1 MINPSY
7 KNRHFLNLI
16 AILFIIFLN
25 IPIFSLPTPPSLDE
39 LIKES
44 DYIAK
49 VRISKIKEK
58 KVSKSDIS
66 VTCKGE
72 VLEAY
77 KTPSPMPAKL
87 DIAFMV
93 LPDVYGKW
101 LKATPTE
108 GEYILFFIN
117 KVVKDSKGNL
127 TNVIALYEP
136 HPFAIHDYT
145 KEYENKLRKALK

>member
-1 MINPSY
+1 MNPSL
-7 KNRHFLNLI
+7 KSNHRFKAI
-16 AILFIIFLN
+16 AILIIFLLN
-25 IPIFSLPTPPSLDE
+25 IPLFSLPTPPSLEE
-39 LIKES
+39 LIRES

-49 VRISKIKEK
+49 VKISKIKEK
-58 KVSKSDIS
+58 KVSKTDIS
-66 VTCKGE
+66 VTCTGE
-72 VLEAY
+72 ILEAY
-77 KTPSPMPAKL
+77 KTPAPMPAKL

-101 LKATPTE
+101 LKVTPNE

>member
-1 MINPSY
+1 MNPSY
-7 KNRHFLNLI
+7 PNRLFLTIIANLLI
-16 AILFIIFLN
+16 ILLN
-25 IPIFSLPTPPSLDE
+25 IPIFSVPTPPSLEE
-39 LIKES
+39 LIRES
-44 DYIAK
+44 DYVAK

-58 KVSKSDIS
+58 KISKSEFS
-66 VTCKGE
+66 VTCMGE

-77 KTPSPMPAKL
+77 KTPSPLPAKL

-93 LPDVYGKW
+93 LPDMYGKW
-101 LKATPTE
+101 LKATPSE

-145 KEYENKLRKALK
+145 KEYEAKVRKALK

>member
-1 MINPSY
+1 MNPSL
-7 KNRHFLNLI
+7 KSNHRFKAI
-16 AILFIIFLN
+16 AILIIFLLN
-25 IPIFSLPTPPSLDE
+25 IPLFPLPTPPSLEE
-39 LIKES
+39 LIRES

-49 VRISKIKEK
+49 VKISKIKEK
-58 KVSKSDIS
+58 KVSKTDIS
-66 VTCKGE
+66 VTCTGE
-72 VLEAY
+72 ILEAY
-77 KTPSPMPAKL
+77 KTPAPMPAKL

-101 LKATPTE
+101 LKVTPNE

>member
-1 MINPSY
+1 MNPSL
-7 KNRHFLNLI
+7 KSNHRLKAI
-16 AILFIIFLN
+16 AILIIFLLN
-25 IPIFSLPTPPSLDE
+25 IPLFSLPTPPSLEE
-39 LIKES
+39 LIRES

-49 VRISKIKEK
+49 VKISKIKEK
-58 KVSKSDIS
+58 KVSKTDIS
-66 VTCKGE
+66 VTCTGE
-72 VLEAY
+72 ILEAY
-77 KTPSPMPAKL
+77 KTPAPMPAKL

-101 LKATPTE
+101 LKVTPKE

>member
-1 MINPSY
+1 MNPSY
-7 KNRHFLNLI
+7 PNRLFLTLI
-16 AILFIIFLN
+16 ANLLIILLN
-25 IPIFSLPTPPSLDE
+25 IPIFSVPTPPSLDE
-39 LIKES
+39 LIRES
-44 DYIAK
+44 DYVAK

-58 KVSKSDIS
+58 KISKSEFS
-66 VTCKGE
+66 VTCMGE

-77 KTPSPMPAKL
+77 KTPSPLPAKL

-93 LPDVYGKW
+93 LPDMYGKW
-101 LKATPTE
+101 LKATPSE
-108 GEYILFFIN
+108 GDYILFFIN

-145 KEYENKLRKALK
+145 KEYEAKVRKALK

>member
-1 MINPSY
+1 MNPSY
-7 KNRHFLNLI
+7 RKRLFLIIANLLI
-16 AILFIIFLN
+16 ILLN
-25 IPIFSLPTPPSLDE
+25 IPIFSVPTPPSLEE
-39 LIKES
+39 LIRES

-58 KVSKSDIS
+58 KVSKSEFS
-66 VTCKGE
+66 VTCMGE

-77 KTPSPMPAKL
+77 KTPSPLPAKL

-93 LPDVYGKW
+93 LPDMYGKW
-101 LKATPTE
+101 LKATPSE

-127 TNVIALYEP
+127 SNVIALYEP
-136 HPFAIHDYT
+136 HPFAIHDYS
-145 KEYENKLRKALK
+145 KEYEAKVRKALK

>member
-1 MINPSY
+1 
-7 KNRHFLNLI
+7 
-16 AILFIIFLN
+16 
-25 IPIFSLPTPPSLDE
+25 
-39 LIKES
+39 
-44 DYIAK
+44 
-49 VRISKIKEK
+49 
-58 KVSKSDIS
+58 
-66 VTCKGE
+66 
-72 VLEAY
+72 
-77 KTPSPMPAKL
+77 MPAKL

-93 LPDVYGKW
+93 LPNLYGKW
-101 LKATPTE
+101 LKATPNE

>member
-1 MINPSY
+1 MNPSN
-7 KNRHFLNLI
+7 KNRLFFSVK
-16 AILFIIFLN
+16 AILIILLLN
-25 IPIFSLPTPPSLDE
+25 MPLFSLPTPPSLEE
-39 LIKES
+39 LIRES

-49 VRISKIKEK
+49 VKISKIKEK

-66 VTCKGE
+66 VTCTGE

-93 LPDVYGKW
+93 LPDLYGKW
-101 LKATPTE
+101 LKATPNE

>member
-1 MINPSY
+1 MKPSL
-7 KNRHFLNLI
+7 KSNHRFKAI
-16 AILFIIFLN
+16 AILIIFLLN
-25 IPIFSLPTPPSLDE
+25 IPLFSLPTPPSLEE
-39 LIKES
+39 LIRES

-58 KVSKSDIS
+58 KVSKTDIS
-66 VTCKGE
+66 VTCTGE
-72 VLEAY
+72 ILEAY
-77 KTPSPMPAKL
+77 KTPAPMPAKL

-101 LKATPTE
+101 LKVTPNE

-136 HPFAIHDYT
+136 NPFAIHDYT
-145 KEYENKLRKALK
+145 KDYENKLRKALK

>member
-1 MINPSY
+1 MNPSL
-7 KNRHFLNLI
+7 KSNHRFKAI
-16 AILFIIFLN
+16 AILIIFLLN
-25 IPIFSLPTPPSLDE
+25 IPLFSLPTPPSLEE
-39 LIKES
+39 LIRES

-49 VRISKIKEK
+49 VKISKIKEK
-58 KVSKSDIS
+58 KVSKTDIS
-66 VTCKGE
+66 VTCTGE
-72 VLEAY
+72 ILEAY
-77 KTPSPMPAKL
+77 KTPAPMPAKL

-93 LPDVYGKW
+93 LPDLYGKW
-101 LKATPTE
+101 LKVTPNE

>member
-1 MINPSY
+1 MNPSL
-7 KNRHFLNLI
+7 KSNHRFKTI
-16 AILFIIFLN
+16 AILIIFLLN
-25 IPIFSLPTPPSLDE
+25 IPLFSLPTPPSLEE
-39 LIKES
+39 LIRES

-49 VRISKIKEK
+49 VKISKIKEK
-58 KVSKSDIS
+58 KVSKTDIS
-66 VTCKGE
+66 VTCTGE
-72 VLEAY
+72 ILEAY
-77 KTPSPMPAKL
+77 KTPAPMPAKL

-93 LPDVYGKW
+93 LPDLYGKW
-101 LKATPTE
+101 LKVTPNE

>member
-1 MINPSY
+1 MNPSY
-7 KNRHFLNLI
+7 KNRRFLNLI
-16 AILFIIFLN
+16 AILLIIFLN
-25 IPIFSLPTPPSLDE
+25 IPILSLPTPPSLDE

-58 KVSKSDIS
+58 KVSKTDIS
-66 VTCKGE
+66 VTCTGE
-72 VLEAY
+72 ILEAY

-93 LPDVYGKW
+93 LPEVYGKW
-101 LKATPTE
+101 LKATPNE

-136 HPFAIHDYT
+136 HPFAIHDFT

>member
-1 MINPSY
+1 MNPSN
-7 KNRHFLNLI
+7 KNKYFFNVI
-16 AILFIIFLN
+16 AILIIFLLN
-25 IPIFSLPTPPSLDE
+25 IPLFSLPTPPSLEE
-39 LIKES
+39 LIRES

-49 VRISKIKEK
+49 VKISKIKEK
-58 KVSKSDIS
+58 KVSKTDIS
-66 VTCKGE
+66 VTCTGE
-72 VLEAY
+72 ILEAY
-77 KTPSPMPAKL
+77 KTPAPMPAKL

-101 LKATPTE
+101 LKVTPNE